1 MVTEATRCWTLTT
14 LCPEIPRDL
23 KKQEDAEAKAVQ
35 CLGEGAGA
43 EEEGELELLLFLCVC
58 LFVLGGEFFFN
69 TVSRFKTP
77 VVTAVTEIFHMHI
90 FSIWTV

>member
-1 MVTEATRCWTLTT
+1 MDDSALVVTEATRCWTLTA

-58 LFVLGGEFFFN
+58 LFWV
-69 TVSRFKTP
+69 
-77 VVTAVTEIFHMHI
+77 
-90 FSIWTV
+90 